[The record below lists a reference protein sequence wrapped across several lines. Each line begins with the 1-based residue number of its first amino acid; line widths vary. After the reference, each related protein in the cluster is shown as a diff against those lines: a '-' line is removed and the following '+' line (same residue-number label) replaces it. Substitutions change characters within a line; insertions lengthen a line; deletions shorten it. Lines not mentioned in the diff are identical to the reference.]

1 MDTQIGWEKVVVE
14 TFRRTWKKLELMVC
28 RTLQLSR
35 IKLSAFFTILV
46 FPSLVQLFT
55 IHILHSYELYD
66 R

>member
-35 IKLSAFFTILV
+35 IKLSAFFTIIV
-46 FPSLVQLFT
+46 FPSFVQLFT
-55 IHILHSYELYD
+55 IHII
-66 R
+66 